1 MCLCIICFEQAIV
14 SIVSNNMRLNTSLS
28 NAGIYDSLYIVV
40 REITNKLDLTHMK
53 HVQYT
58 VRCIHREQ
66 YVYMN
71 WWL

>member
-1 MCLCIICFEQAIV
+1 MHTI
-14 SIVSNNMRLNTSLS
+14 N
-28 NAGIYDSLYIVV
+28 DSLYIVV

-58 VRCIHREQ
+58 IRCIHREQ
-66 YVYMN
+66 YVY